1 MKRHNLN
8 IILLLAFLFVLTSGT
23 EILAQCAMC
32 KAAAESSLN
41 QNPKSIAHGLNKG
54 ILFLM
59 AIPYAAVG
67 FIFRKELKLIIDKL
81 RGKSEEKFDS
91 TNLGR
96 FTFAF
101 SFVTVM
107 VLLFIVFI
115 LVH

>member
-1 MKRHNLN
+1 MN
-8 IILLLAFLFVLTSGT
+8 
-23 EILAQCAMC
+23 EIEAQCAMC

-41 QNPKSIAHGLNKG
+41 QNPKSIARGLNKG

-67 FIFRKELKLIIDKL
+67 FIFRKELILIIDRL
-81 RGKSEEKFDS
+81 RGKSQEKFDT

-101 SFVTVM
+101 SFITVM
-107 VLLFIVFI
+107 ILLFIVFMF
-115 LVH
+115 VH